1 MKEIG
6 GSTAGMVSVQD
17 TVQSMTGKME
27 ELMKMKAEFE
37 KIQVELQP
45 LVNAGSGKLAALMQQ
60 TEQAADNENRLKKFN
75 DDNNR
80 MMQELEARIRSD
92 QGNFMSQISK
102 IDEHEKTIVNL
113 RKELQIIN
121 NNYKQQQAAL
131 RLSQENLEAALG
143 ANVGEKT
150 P

>member
-45 LVNAGSGKLAALMQQ
+45 LVNAGSGKLAALMQ
-60 TEQAADNENRLKKFN
+60 
-75 DDNNR
+75 
-80 MMQELEARIRSD
+80 
-92 QGNFMSQISK
+92 
-102 IDEHEKTIVNL
+102 
-113 RKELQIIN
+113 
-121 NNYKQQQAAL
+121 
-131 RLSQENLEAALG
+131 
-143 ANVGEKT
+143 
-150 P
+150 